1 MPPPSPRPGALL
13 DENPPLSDQDVGLLY
28 QIITR
33 AEQKPDVE
41 RLPFRAVFSAYDEV
55 IADHGVEADEG
66 QVCLRFLF
74 KMGNKGLR
82 GDSLFEKFEELL
94 AQMGIV
100 LELGDSD
107 NDNETRSYHANH
119 VGSAIDGGESGTVD
133 RDTTHNRGRRRRA
146 SFNSMYDVG
155 DNPTERSIAW
165 RPSSRSSMS
174 RLQVGKPEFL
184 ETKKTPKRAKSN
196 GKRGNSPDRTQL
208 LAHFL
213 EAGRR
218 LMSRLDSKNGD
229 KRKHGKTPSV
239 NRERE
244 REQLNAVV
252 NDINGSRHSRSRR
265 SRVSSG
271 SGTSNEG
278 EDIDTLVDDVD
289 DEHASIEKEDFP
301 PEMVY
306 RPTLSQLLRDA
317 STFDMYRRRANARRI
332 LTQWLKKAI
341 QLQQSHRNM
350 EAVAIN
356 RDRLTLLRQAFDSW
370 LGVLRERNH
379 EAQTERFFRHLEERA
394 GRARDL
400 YLMTKAFTHWAQVTS
415 DEVAKTSA
423 ARKHILRVK
432 YFNAWRE
439 ITAVNELKAQRF
451 GLKRP
456 LTLWRRKLQ
465 DVRANEATAAA
476 LYNKNLKKRIYWKWF
491 WNFCDRRAPQW
502 HDFCLKRRSLIYWIR
517 SLRTQRDHEQEI
529 DERNKR
535 YLLGSALQ
543 AWSEKSKRTL
553 SAQQEADARQRHK
566 VLQENFDEWH
576 VQARLAPA
584 ANRVTGMVDKRLLE
598 TAFDQWT
605 HRLGMLEQ
613 AKELDRTRLLRN
625 AWVTWN
631 DLLRC
636 QALNA
641 RIEERL
647 KVETM
652 YKWVLAERFRLM
664 QRIHEQ
670 RITQEA
676 FASFVTNARGMSSR
690 LLQREQEFRGR
701 RTQKL
706 LRTKLTCW
714 YDQLVRQRQRE
725 LIAFEFYAPRL
736 EQESLALWKCKHEQ
750 IVKMEGWAR
759 DARYYFLATK
769 TVKRW
774 KTATLESAKKR
785 RRDAYAKIR
794 RKIKINLASNALTA
808 WRSKTQHAMDL
819 EQQAAGVAM
828 DKTQRIAI
836 ELLERWHD
844 KAAKNMQDHRDADIY
859 YNRQIAY
866 HKLARWVEIFNKNRT
881 IEERAMRLEHVRTL
895 GLASQQLRKLS
906 LRIFQLR
913 SHIETAD
920 AMRER
925 NLRKHFRNIFWH
937 WVDKARITQQARSHL
952 SGPTA
957 TETNGSTSTVTET
970 KDNSPSP
977 FDRWPEMETAFNF
990 SELLATAEKPPPIS
1004 PFSFATPGY
1013 LGSPSKRAARA
1024 RALAQLSTTPATPLR
1039 TPFAAR
1045 LRAELEDAKVGSG
1058 RRGGTSTNR
1067 RSSLGTSVRFV
1078 DVEPESPTDG
1088 RRSANKRS

>member
-1 MPPPSPRPGALL
+1 MPPTSPRRGALL

-55 IADHGVEADEG
+55 IAEHGVEADEG

-119 VGSAIDGGESGTVD
+119 VGGGAVDAGGETGTVD
-133 RDTTHNRGRRRRA
+133 RETSHNRGRRRRA

-174 RLQVGKPEFL
+174 RLQIGKPEFP
-184 ETKKTPKRAKSN
+184 EKTPPKRAKGN
-196 GKRGNSPDRTQL
+196 GKRGRSPDRTQL
-208 LAHFL
+208 LAQFL

-218 LMSRLDSKNGD
+218 LMSRLDSRTDD
-229 KRKHGKTPSV
+229 KRKHGKALA
-239 NRERE
+239 NKERERE
-244 REQLNAVV
+244 REQLHAVV
-252 NDINGSRHSRSRR
+252 NGINGTRHSRSRR

-271 SGTSNEG
+271 SDTSDEEEG
-278 EDIDTLVDDVD
+278 IDDLID

-332 LTQWLKKAI
+332 LTQWLKKAV

-370 LGVLRERNH
+370 LGVLRERSH

-415 DEVAKTSA
+415 DEVKKTSD

-456 LTLWRRKLQ
+456 LALWRRKLQ
-465 DVRANEATAAA
+465 DVRANDATAAA

-517 SLRTQRDHEQEI
+517 SLRTQRDNEQEI

-553 SAQQEADARQRHK
+553 SAQQEADTRQRRKLLH
-566 VLQENFDEWH
+566 QNFDEWH

-584 ANRVTGMVDKRLLE
+584 ANQVTTMVDKRLLE
-598 TAFDQWT
+598 TTYDQWI

-613 AKELDRTRLLRN
+613 AKKMDRTRLLRN

-647 KVETM
+647 KVETL

-670 RITQEA
+670 RITQESFAA
-676 FASFVTNARGMSSR
+676 FVANAHGMSSR
-690 LLQREQEFRGR
+690 LLQREQEFRAR
-701 RTQKL
+701 RKHKL
-706 LRTKLTCW
+706 LRTKFTCW

-736 EQESLALWKCKHEQ
+736 EQESLALWRCKHEQ
-750 IVKMEGWAR
+750 IAKMDGWAR

-769 TVKRW
+769 TIKRW
-774 KTATLESAKKR
+774 KAATLESAKR
-785 RRDAYAKIR
+785 RRQDAYAKVR
-794 RKIKINLASNALTA
+794 RKIKINLASNAMAT
-808 WRSKTQHAMDL
+808 WRSKAQHTMEL
-819 EQQAAGVAM
+819 EQQATDIAL
-828 DKTQRIAI
+828 DKTHSIAI
-836 ELLERWHD
+836 QLLERWHD
-844 KAAKNMQDHRDADIY
+844 KAAKNTQDHRDADIY
-859 YNRQIAY
+859 YNRQLAY
-866 HKLARWVEIFNKNRT
+866 HKLARWVESFNKNRT
-881 IEERAMRLEHVRTL
+881 IEERAMQLEHVRTL

-906 LRIFQLR
+906 LRIFQVR

-937 WVDKARITQQARSHL
+937 WVDKARVTQQARSHL

-957 TETNGSTSTVTET
+957 TETNGSTSTITDT
-970 KDNSPSP
+970 KENNSPSP

-990 SELLATAEKPPPIS
+990 SELLATSEKPPPIS

-1045 LRAELEDAKVGSG
+1045 LRAELDDAKVGSG